1 MKETRYSRNEGLF
14 GAEGQ
19 RLIGETKVT
28 IVGLGGLGCHIA
40 QQTAH
45 LGVVDYRL
53 VDDDY
58 VTESSLNRLVGARP
72 DDVDMTTKVAV
83 SARVVRAI
91 QPAAWIDSIHDVLE
105 SRDGTAAIEN
115 ADIVFGC
122 LDRDLHRLSLTER
135 CIEAGVPFFDL
146 ASDTD
151 VRAGLAYGGRVLFS
165 GDRERCPWCMDLV
178 DQEQLR
184 KDTMTPATRAADERI
199 YGVSQDALHGTGPA
213 VVSINAVVA
222 SLAVTE
228 FMAWRTGLRSPN
240 RILTYRADQGGVRP
254 SRDMAREGC
263 PYCQSA
269 IGRLAS

>member
-28 IVGLGGLGCHIA
+28 IAGLGGLGCHIA
-40 QQTAH
+40 QQCAY

-53 VDDDY
+53 VDGDH

-72 DDVDMTTKVAV
+72 EDVDRTTKVAV

-91 QPAAWIDSIHDVLE
+91 QPAARLDSIRDLLE
-105 SRDGTAAIEN
+105 SEDGTAAIAS
-115 ADIVFGC
+115 ADVVFGC
-122 LDRDLHRLSLTER
+122 LDRDLSRLFLTER
-135 CIEAGVPFFDL
+135 CVEAGVPFFDL
-146 ASDTD
+146 ATDTD
-151 VRAGLAYGGRVLFS
+151 VRAGLTYGGRVLFS

-184 KDTMTPATRAADERI
+184 KDTMTPATRAAHERI
-199 YGVSQDALHGTGPA
+199 YGVSPDALRGTGPA
-213 VVSINAVVA
+213 VVSINGVVG

-228 FMAWRTGLRSPN
+228 FMAWRTGLRPPN
-240 RILTYRADQGGVRP
+240 SLLTYRADQGGVRL
-254 SRDMAREGC
+254 SRDVPCVGC
-263 PYCQSA
+263 PYCQAA

>member
-19 RLIGETKVT
+19 SLIGSTKLT

-40 QQTAH
+40 QQTAY

-53 VDDDY
+53 VDNDH

-72 DDVDMTTKVAV
+72 DDVDKTTKVDV
-83 SARVVRAI
+83 SARVVRAV
-91 QPAAWIDSIHDVLE
+91 QPAAQIDRIHDFVE
-105 SRDGTAAIEN
+105 SDDGIASIAG
-115 ADIVFGC
+115 ADVVFGC
-122 LDRDLHRLSLTER
+122 LDRDLCRLSLTEL
-135 CIEAGVPFFDL
+135 CLEAGVPFFDL
-146 ASDTD
+146 ATDTD
-151 VRAGLAYGGRVLFS
+151 VRAGLTYGGRVLFS
-165 GDRERCPWCMDLV
+165 GNRERCPWCMDLV

-184 KDTMTPATRAADERI
+184 KDTMTPATRAAHERI

-213 VVSINAVVA
+213 VVSINGVIA

-228 FMAWRTGLRSPN
+228 FMAWRTGLRLPN
-240 RILTYRADQGGVRP
+240 ALVTYRADQGGVRP
-254 SRDMAREGC
+254 SRDVPRGGC
-263 PYCQSA
+263 PYCQAA